1 LSAERLEHNDVEG
14 FVRAEGR
21 KLVNGAGKEIL
32 LRGVGFGSWI
42 LPEGYMWRFP
52 NAGDRPRRI
61 ERMIEELVGTELA
74 GQFWETYYDTY
85 IAEPDIRRI
94 AEEGFN
100 SVRVPI
106 NARFLLEDGEPL
118 RVKEHHFR
126 LIDRVI
132 DWCREH
138 RLYVILDLHG
148 APGGQ
153 TGTNIDDSEQDHP
166 DLFTSEANQRLTV
179 ELWRKIAE
187 RYKEEW
193 IVAGYDLLNEPLPEW
208 FSAYNDR
215 VMPLYK
221 EITQAIR
228 EVDDKHMIILEGV
241 HWATDWSIFDEKFDD
256 NLMLQFHKYWNNP
269 DTESL
274 HPYLAKRE
282 EWDVPLFMG
291 EGGENNKEW
300 YAGAFQLFEDHG
312 ISWNFWTWKKLD
324 TDNSPCS
331 IIMPD
336 DWTVLTDYLEGKA
349 DRPDPETAKRVLWEY
364 LDNLPLERCRYYPEV
379 ARSLFRRAPVRIPA
393 IFYGYQGEGIH
404 HDTNG
409 RIRIPSGD
417 SSIGFRPGDGIDIR
431 FVTGSRTKPSFQ
443 HGRGEAWQEDEW
455 LCIQLHGQDWVAY
468 DFRVEGPGERKVSIT
483 LKVKPAKQGTRLC
496 AALNKSAESL
506 AVIQNEEWQ
515 ELAVYN
521 EVQLQPGQHR
531 LLIQGCDDPVQIQ
544 WVDIMLLE

>member
-1 LSAERLEHNDVEG
+1 MSAERCIHGDVEG
-14 FVRAEGR
+14 YVRAEGR

-32 LRGVGFGSWI
+32 LRGVGFGSWL

-61 ERMIEELVGTELA
+61 ERMIEDLVGPELG

-85 IAEPDIRRI
+85 IEEADIRRI

-106 NARFLLEDGEPL
+106 NARFLIEDGEPL
-118 RVKEHHFR
+118 RVKEHRFR

-132 DWCREH
+132 DWCRDH

-166 DLFTSEANQRLTV
+166 DLFTNEANQRLTV
-179 ELWRKIAE
+179 ELWRRIAE

-208 FSAYNDR
+208 FSTYNDR

-228 EVDDKHMIILEGV
+228 EVDDKHLIILEGV

-274 HPYLAKRE
+274 LPYLAKRE
-282 EWDVPLFMG
+282 EWDVPIFMG

-300 YAGAFQLFEDHG
+300 YAGAFQLFEDHN

-336 DWTVLTDYLEGKA
+336 DWKVLTDYLEGKA
-349 DRPDPETAKRVLWEY
+349 GRPDPETAKRIFWEY
-364 LDNLPLERCRYYPEV
+364 LEHLPLERCRYYPVV

-409 RIRIPSGD
+409 RLPSSGD
-417 SSIGFRPGDGIDIR
+417 SIGFRPGDGIDIR
-431 FVTGSRTKPSFQ
+431 FVAGSGRTKPNFQ
-443 HGRGEAWQEDEW
+443 HGRGEAWQEEEW
-455 LCIQLHGQDWVAY
+455 LCVQLHGQDWVAY
-468 DFRVEGPGERKVSIT
+468 DFNVEGPGERKVGIT
-483 LKVKPAKQGTRLC
+483 LKVKPAKQGARLC

-506 AVIQNEEWQ
+506 AVMPIEEWQ
-515 ELAVYN
+515 ELAVYD
-521 EVQLQPGQHR
+521 EVPMQPGQHR
-531 LLIQGCDDPVQIQ
+531 LLIQACVDPVQIQ
-544 WVDIMLLE
+544 WVDIKLLE